1 MFCQNAVTHGQRL
14 FELGRRWPQQTIA
27 TNQLL
32 LQKNAKKINSHRWL
46 FNALGRQ
53 LQPEICI
60 LIDAGT
66 KPGHKSIYY
75 LWEAFY
81 NDPNLGGA
89 CGEIHAM
96 LKGGKKL
103 LNPLVAAQN
112 FEYKMSN
119 ILGTSSLTEIL
130 KYFD

>member
-1 MFCQNAVTHGQRL
+1 MQYTTQLSVDAT
-14 FELGRRWPQQTIA
+14 PQLVVPQGDDPNNLVPVQIILVIKA
-27 TNQLL
+27 KNQ
-32 LQKNAKKINSHRWL
+32 KKINSHRWL
-46 FNALGRQ
+46 FNAIGKMLE
-53 LQPEICI
+53 PEICV

-66 KPGHKSIYY
+66 KPGRKSIYY

-81 NDPNLGGA
+81 NDKNLGGC

-96 LKGGKKL
+96 IKGGRKL

-119 ILGTSSLTEIL
+119 ILGT
-130 KYFD
+130 

>member
-1 MFCQNAVTHGQRL
+1 MDATPALVLPQANDPNNLVPCQIILVIKAK
-14 FELGRRWPQQTIA
+14 
-27 TNQLL
+27 NQ
-32 LQKNAKKINSHRWL
+32 KKINSHRWL
-46 FNALGRQ
+46 FNAIGKMLE
-53 LQPEICI
+53 PEICV

-66 KPGHKSIYY
+66 KPGRKSIYY

-81 NDPNLGGA
+81 NDKNLGGC

-96 LKGGKKL
+96 IDRGKKL

-119 ILGTSSLTEIL
+119 ILDKPL
-130 KYFD
+130 